1 MQNNAVIKCDVI
13 DVYLL
18 TLKMFILLND
28 NVMVLK

>member
-1 MQNNAVIKCDVI
+1 MQNNEVIKCDVI

-28 NVMVLK
+28 KMLWC